1 MLLQWFVAC
10 SMGLQAVEGD
20 VVEGGTSNTEDFP
33 PIEEDLTGNVYIV
46 QPDDFRISD
55 PPDLI
60 DYQNLLFNRPMLF
73 YVNDQAKN
81 RLQLSMTM
89 AATDGSQDR
98 CQPVRTL
105 PTSDFSENPTF
116 SLGPEEL
123 KSSLG
128 DHALSLY
135 KFTMEATFA
144 EEGDSIRMGT
154 IRALVQVDDLVPVI
168 AEANCRFIKDV
179 GGECGECP
187 GDAEDCFDLELT
199 ALRGR
204 WQAQASFDARET
216 GDCQ

>member
-1 MLLQWFVAC
+1 MLLLWFVAC

-73 YVNDQAKN
+73 YVNDQAQD
-81 RLQLSMTM
+81 RLQLSMAL

-123 KSSLG
+123 RSSLG
-128 DHALSLY
+128 DHGLSLY
-135 KFTMEATFA
+135 KFTMKATFTDEGSGIRLGTVTAVVRA
-144 EEGDSIRMGT
+144 E
-154 IRALVQVDDLVPVI
+154 DLAPVI
-168 AEANCRFIKDV
+168 PEADCSFIEDL
-179 GGECGECP
+179 GGECHGCP
-187 GDAEDCFDLELT
+187 GGTEGCFDLELS

-204 WQAQASFDARET
+204 WQSQASFDARET